1 MSLTLELIDQQVE
14 LLDKYL
20 KLDIIFSFEK
30 AYVIMDGFCLIYL
43 FLTVLVL
50 SCCMGFSLVVVSGG
64 YSLAVIY
71 SLLIA
76 VASLIVEQRL

>member
-30 AYVIMDGFCLIYL
+30 AYFIKDGFCLIYL

-76 VASLIVEQRL
+76 VASLIGEQRL